1 MNSGGQ
7 NGGVT
12 ESAVQPETLAD
23 DVDHAASTDV
33 LIARIA
39 ADRRAGRDTSKDV
52 KALLEIA
59 GQENRAAL
67 DRLGQ

>member
-1 MNSGGQ
+1 
-7 NGGVT
+7 VT

-23 DVDHAASTDV
+23 DVDHPVTRDV

-39 ADRRAGRDTSKDV
+39 ADRRAGKDTSKDL
-52 KALLEIA
+52 KALLKIA

-67 DRLGQ
+67 DRLAK

>member
-1 MNSGGQ
+1 M
-7 NGGVT
+7 
-12 ESAVQPETLAD
+12 AD
-23 DVDHAASTDV
+23 DVDHAASADV

-39 ADRRAGRDTSKDV
+39 ADRRAGKDTSEDV

-67 DRLGQ
+67 DRLAK